1 MIVAQHPA
9 RYSNMVSES
18 NRSGKLW
25 DDMISNK
32 TYCLERPDNLI
43 TQRMSMFREWKIENV
58 LDIGC
63 GLGRHVQ
70 MFAEYGYQVLGLD
83 IAFSALRSTR
93 ESTSPPS
100 IVQLANGDVSALPIK
115 SDSFSLAIAWRMLHL
130 NTRKQIEISLRE
142 IKRVLRSN
150 GILMCSV
157 RSTLNNLYF
166 QAKDNGQ
173 EVEHNTFIMK
183 SDNIKGLAYHFF
195 SFKEAKEI
203 FSEYFNVLS
212 IEEQELEHTCYTE
225 SDDLHRNVFW
235 VILCR
240 NK

>member
-1 MIVAQHPA
+1 
-9 RYSNMVSES
+9 MVSKI
-18 NRSGKLW
+18 NGPGKLW

-32 TYCLERPDNLI
+32 TYCLETPDNLI
-43 TQRMSMFREWKIENV
+43 TQRMSMFRKWKIENV

-70 MFAEYGYQVLGLD
+70 MFAKYGFQVLGLD
-83 IAFSALRSTR
+83 IALSALKCTR
-93 ESTSPPS
+93 ESTSPTS

-142 IKRVLRSN
+142 IHRVLMSD

-157 RSTLNNLYF
+157 RSTFNSLYF
-166 QAKDNGQ
+166 QAKNNGQ

-183 SDNIKGLAYHFF
+183 SENINGLSYHFF
-195 SFKEAKEI
+195 SFDELNEI
-203 FSEYFNVLS
+203 FSKYFKIIS
-212 IEEQELEHTCYTE
+212 IEEQELEHTSYTE

-235 VILCR
+235 IILCR
-240 NK
+240 KKQL